1 MDINW
6 LGHSCFRIKNKE
18 TIIVTDPPHPDY
30 GYSLNK
36 IQADIVTISHFH
48 PGHSYTEAIDGDFR
62 VIQTAGEYEL
72 RNVFITGIATSHDT
86 GTTEGKGKNTV
97 YLLEIDGVTLC
108 HLGDIGQAP
117 SSKVEEEMGD
127 IGVLFVPVGG
137 VSTIDGAAAAEIVR
151 SLVPK
156 IVIPMHYKTPASL
169 RDLDTHETF
178 LKKLGIKD
186 IAPQPKL
193 TVTRS
198 NLPASTQVVV
208 LDYPN
213 R

>member
-6 LGHSCFRIKNKE
+6 LGHSCFRIKSKE
-18 TIIVTDPPHPDY
+18 TIIVTDPPHPDT
-30 GYSLNK
+30 GYSVNK
-36 IQADIVTISHFH
+36 VQADIVTISHFH
-48 PGHSYTEAIDGDFR
+48 PGHSYTEAIEGEFR
-62 VIQTAGEYEL
+62 EIKTPGEYEL

-86 GTTEGKGKNTV
+86 ETTEGKGKNTV

-117 SSKVEEEMGD
+117 SSKVEEELGD
-127 IGVLFVPVGG
+127 IGVLFIPVGG
-137 VSTIDGAAAAEIVR
+137 VSTIDGSIAAEIVR

-156 IVIPMHYKTPASL
+156 IVVPMHYKTHALL
-169 RDLDTHETF
+169 RDLDTIDTF
-178 LKKLGIKD
+178 LKKMGIKE

-198 NLPASTQVVV
+198 NLPPSTQVVV
-208 LDYPN
+208 LDYPS